1 MEITLNTPF
10 NPGDADKGKT
20 YNKLRI
26 AYTSIDPLLKNIQLT
41 IEVGSYVDELWRTG
55 VLGRKN
61 LLVGEEDDPS
71 YSELLELPT
80 LSEETFGEALERVLY
95 GYVQTKFPEYAGT
108 VE

>member
-10 NPGDADKGKT
+10 NPGDVDKGKT

-26 AYTSIDPLLKNIQLT
+26 AYVSIDPLLKTLQLT
-41 IEVGSYVDELWRTG
+41 VEVGCYVDEAWRIG

-61 LLVGEEDDPS
+61 LLVGEGDSPS
-71 YSELLELPT
+71 YSELMTLPT
-80 LSEETFGEALERVLY
+80 LSEETFGAALIRVLY